1 MTSLNPVHR
10 VGDQIAEAV
19 VQHRGCGRGEALDR
33 ATSLLELVG
42 IPDARRRRDA
52 YPHHLSGGMRQRVMI
67 AMALSCDPKVL
78 IADEPTTAL
87 DVTIQAQ
94 VLELLK
100 DLQRRTGM
108 AMVFITH
115 NLGVVAEVADR
126 VMVMYAGR
134 IVERGDVGPLFARPL
149 MPYTQGLLHSVPRL
163 DIFEHGRVA
172 LESIPGNVPDPGNP
186 PPGCVFNPRCRH
198 RQPGRC
204 DAEPPRLEAAEA
216 IGAHEVRCLRWREI
230 DAGAAA

>member
-1 MTSLNPVHR
+1 

-19 VQHRGCGRGEALDR
+19 LFHRGCGRAEALDR
-33 ATSLLELVG
+33 ATELLELVG
-42 IPDARRRRDA
+42 IPDARRRRSS

-100 DLQRRTGM
+100 KLQGRTGM
-108 AMVFITH
+108 AMIFVTH

-134 IVERGDVGPLFARPL
+134 IVERAGVGALFARPL
-149 MPYTQGLLHSVPRL
+149 MPYTQGLLRSVPRL
-163 DIFEHGRVA
+163 DVFKGPRAA
-172 LESIPGNVPDPGNP
+172 LESIPGNVPDPGHP
-186 PPGCVFNPRCRH
+186 PTGCVFNPRCRH
-198 RQPGRC
+198 QRPGLC
-204 DAEPPRLEAAEA
+204 DARPPVLEPAEP
-216 IGAHEVRCLRWREI
+216 GHEVRCLLWREI
-230 DAGAAA
+230 QGAAA